1 MATTNPIDTA
11 NTWRQLNPTADP
23 LASGLTQDC
32 YHTVTNSYATNIT
45 VGNKKSPGMES
56 IFALQPTNWPHD
68 VIITWCLGY
77 WCAKTGGLSNYSI
90 TRQGERNQNKID
102 CQHKKICTPFH
113 WKHVLDGEIRGVNE
127 TKYVDIFT
135 CSKMLIPVN
144 IKLKHWILACI
155 DFKQK
160 WIAWFDSMSETHEEE
175 TRLLFTWLTREHSF
189 NRTTKFDPGT
199 NGPFILDRRPTPKS
213 QRLRLRNI

>member
-1 MATTNPIDTA
+1 MQPISQLVTKNPQE
-11 NTWRQLNPTADP
+11 WNPSSPYNPPT
-23 LASGLTQDC
+23 GLTMSSLPGVSDTGAQKQGAFPTTPSQDKANETKTKL
-32 YHTVTNSYATNIT
+32 TVNI
-45 VGNKKSPGMES
+45 KK
-56 IFALQPTNWPHD
+56 N
-68 VIITWCLGY
+68 
-77 WCAKTGGLSNYSI
+77 
-90 TRQGERNQNKID
+90 
-102 CQHKKICTPFH
+102 CTPFH